1 MCNAG
6 FYFQISTDFV
16 LTYFT
21 IVDEFQLKDIIF
33 KNLAKDPED
42 SPLKV
47 VIATVALGMGADL
60 RHVAQVIHAGPPQNL
75 EGKFSTL

>member
-42 SPLKV
+42 SPL
-47 VIATVALGMGADL
+47 GMGADL